1 MNFLSSPY
9 EARLSKWASLQ
20 FPCFL
25 LRKKNHLNGLW
36 KNTFGGSYGF
46 FGGFDWYEVL
56 LGARWAKGLLV
67 AIPYLA

>member
-1 MNFLSSPY
+1 MKPGYLNGHLCSFLVD
-9 EARLSKWASLQ
+9 KM
-20 FPCFL
+20 
-25 LRKKNHLNGLW
+25 RKKNHLNGLW
-36 KNTFGGSYGF
+36 KNTFGGKYGF